1 VEAQNIRIV
10 GSRNQPTY
18 SIKRYQTQ
26 GDIVR
31 KGTLENF
38 PQDSELQEMMRGSL
52 AIAPERRRS
61 SVRRIMSVQRQVI
74 EIAGGDQENQIE

>member
-1 VEAQNIRIV
+1 
-10 GSRNQPTY
+10 
-18 SIKRYQTQ
+18 
-26 GDIVR
+26 
-31 KGTLENF
+31 LENF